1 MGEYRQYSRLRR
13 EYHWQ
18 RLNFRRSLAS
28 LYTYYSRRKARSQT
42 FFPEPGMSLPR
53 LRTVLLLLLLILAL
67 AAGGLW
73 LAVPRLLAGAGVSI
87 EQWQG
92 LGISRA
98 GLLLEHLALQ
108 RQTPEGGRI
117 AVRLEQL
124 KLGWPQHADGRWRL
138 AEVSVESVD
147 VRQWPDAVATES
159 DGALPAPEQLAR
171 WLALLPGRLALE
183 RVSVELPCARQQRC
197 TLNGSAHWEQLQGG
211 AAALGGELRQGGQQL
226 AFNGLLQPG
235 EGQWRL
241 QLDSFLDN
249 QPLLSLQSSWAPA
262 SRQLSGT
269 LASPAVP
276 PIQAVRNWLGMWLP
290 TPNLPLPIPEAGRLR
305 LNWDTTLAGDAAWP
319 DWPGLRDGR
328 GNVDLALQLSQPW
341 PLPGLGNLQG
351 DLRLA
356 ANAGEKGWRP
366 SVVGGDLRLS
376 DLYGD
381 WLQAL
386 PVGLRPARLTLHLE
400 PGVDDEAGS
409 VRADL
414 RAVGAADLRL
424 RSRVAL
430 LEATP
435 LALQLNEARLEG
447 KVPHL
452 ELAGVRADNSRVDLS
467 FDGRVDEQSAT
478 LAFAAG
484 PQLQVGSLNGPQ
496 GLKISKFSATLGK
509 GAFNLAY
516 PADMPLALQLAAPLQ
531 LALGELRQ
539 AHLKPLAWNAK
550 GDLSVSLDAQQFKGQ
565 LQNGGG
571 LDATVDLTNAAGK
584 GLSLGARLP
593 EFFLRTGNPLEK
605 SLADW
610 PPLLSLN
617 NGKASLDLN
626 WRLSPGSAPQSLDL
640 NLRGQGL
647 EGVYDRSEVH
657 GLDLQAKVDL
667 KGSQLE
673 LQLPQ
678 LKVAALNPGV
688 TLGPLSL
695 QGSYKASLK
704 APMAG
709 RVDWQQAELALFN
722 GRAWLPA
729 GAVDLSAPG
738 QGQMLRL
745 EGLSLEAILKA
756 YPAEGLIGT
765 GTLDGTLPLRL
776 EKGKLN
782 IHGGQVAA
790 REPGVLQFRSEK
802 IRSLGQGNPA
812 MQLLA
817 TAVDDFRY
825 DKLSSTV
832 DYDDTGKLLLALS
845 LSGRNPAL
853 EQGRPINLNVNLE
866 ENVPKLL
873 TSLQLSDRVS
883 DTIRKRVQERLRNDP
898 AAAP

>member
-1 MGEYRQYSRLRR
+1 
-13 EYHWQ
+13 
-18 RLNFRRSLAS
+18 
-28 LYTYYSRRKARSQT
+28 
-42 FFPEPGMSLPR
+42 MSLPR
-53 LRTVLLLLLLILAL
+53 LRTALLLLLLILAL
-67 AAGGLW
+67 AAGGVW

-92 LGISRA
+92 LGVSRT
-98 GLLLEHLALQ
+98 GLRLEHLALQ
-108 RQTPEGGRI
+108 RQTPEGGRL
-117 AVRLEQL
+117 AVRLERL
-124 KLGWPQHADGRWRL
+124 RVGWPQYADGRWRL
-138 AEVSVESVD
+138 AEVSAQTLD
-147 VRQWPDAVATES
+147 VRQWPDAVES
-159 DGALPAPEQLAR
+159 SGALPAPEQLGR

-183 RVSVELPCARQQRC
+183 RVSVELPCAREQRC
-197 TLNGSAHWEQLQGG
+197 SLNGSAHWEQLPGG
-211 AAALGGELRQGGQQL
+211 AAALGGELRQGGQQM

-241 QLDSFLDN
+241 QLDSYLDN
-249 QPLLSLQSSWAPA
+249 EPLLSLQSSWAPA
-262 SRQLSGT
+262 SRQLAGT

-276 PIQAVRNWLGMWLP
+276 PVQAVRNWFGMWLP

-305 LNWDTTLAGDAAWP
+305 LSWDATLAGDAAWP

-328 GNVDLALQLSQPW
+328 GSVDLALQLPQPW

-351 DLRLA
+351 DLRLVA
-356 ANAGEKGWRP
+356 SAGETGWRP
-366 SVVGGDLRLS
+366 SVIGGDLRLS

-386 PVGLRPARLTLHLE
+386 PVGLRPARLTLRLE

-414 RAVGAADLRL
+414 RAIGAADLRL

-452 ELAGVRADNSRVDLS
+452 DVAGLRAANSRLDMR
-467 FDGRVDEQSAT
+467 FDGRVDRQSAT

-484 PQLQVGSLNGPQ
+484 PHVQVGTLSGPAA
-496 GLKISKFSATLGK
+496 LRISKLSAILGK

-516 PADMPLALQLAAPLQ
+516 PADAPLGLQLAAPLQ

-539 AHLKPLAWNAK
+539 PRVKPLAWSAK
-550 GDLSVSLDAQQFKGQ
+550 GELSVSLDVQQFKGR

-571 LDATVDLTNAAGK
+571 LNATVDLSNAANT
-584 GLSLGARLP
+584 GLSLDARLP

-617 NGKASLDLN
+617 NGKASLALN
-626 WRLSPGSAPQSLDL
+626 WRLPPGSAPQNLDL
-640 NLRGQGL
+640 QLRGQGL

-657 GLDLQAKVDL
+657 GLDLQAKLGL
-667 KGSQLE
+667 KGTQLE

-678 LKVAALNPGV
+678 LKIATLNPGV
-688 TLGPLSL
+688 TLGPLIL
-695 QGSYKASLK
+695 QGNYKAALA
-704 APMAG
+704 APLAG
-709 RVDWQQAELALFN
+709 RIDWRQAELALFD

-738 QGQMLRL
+738 QGQMLKL

-756 YPAEGLIGT
+756 YPAEGLTGT
-765 GTLDGTLPLRL
+765 GILDGTLPLRL

-782 IHGGQVAA
+782 IRGGQVAA

-802 IRSLGQGNPA
+802 IRSLGRSNPA

-817 TAVDDFRY
+817 TAIDDFRY

-845 LSGRNPAL
+845 LSGHNPAL

-873 TSLQLSDRVS
+873 TSLQLSERVS
-883 DTIRKRVQERLRNDP
+883 DTIRQRVQERLRNDP

>member
-1 MGEYRQYSRLRR
+1 M
-13 EYHWQ
+13 
-18 RLNFRRSLAS
+18 
-28 LYTYYSRRKARSQT
+28 
-42 FFPEPGMSLPR
+42 PLPR
-53 LRTVLLLLLLILAL
+53 LRTVLLLLLLTLVS
-67 AAGGLW
+67 AAGAVW
-73 LAVPRLLAGAGVSI
+73 LGVPRLLAGAGVSI

-92 LGISRA
+92 LGVSRT

-108 RQTPEGGRI
+108 RQTPEGGRLAI
-117 AVRLEQL
+117 RLERVRV
-124 KLGWPQHADGRWRL
+124 GWPQHAGGRWRL
-138 AEVSVESVD
+138 AEVAADAID
-147 VRQWPDAVATES
+147 VRQWPDTGVVGS
-159 DGALPAPEQLAR
+159 NGALPTPEQLAR

-183 RVSVELPCARQQRC
+183 RLSLELPCAREQRC

-241 QLDSFLDN
+241 QLDSYLDN
-249 QPLLSLQSSWAPA
+249 QPLLSLESSWAPA
-262 SRQLSGT
+262 SRQLAGT

-276 PIQAVRNWLGMWLP
+276 PIEAVRNWFGVWLP

-305 LNWDTTLAGDAAWP
+305 LSWDTTLAGDTAWP

-328 GNVDLALQLSQPW
+328 GSVDLALQLTQPW
-341 PLPGLGNLQG
+341 PFPGLGNLQG
-351 DLRLA
+351 DLRLV
-356 ANAGEKGWRP
+356 ANGSAVGWRP
-366 SVVGGDLRLS
+366 SVLSGDLRLS

-414 RAVGAADLRL
+414 HAVGAADLRL

-435 LALQLNEARLEG
+435 LTLQLDEARLEG
-447 KVPHL
+447 RIPHL
-452 ELAGVRADNSRVDLS
+452 ELAGLRVDSGRVDLG
-467 FDGRVDEQSAT
+467 FEGRVGDQLTT

-484 PQLQVGSLNGPQ
+484 PQLQVGTLNGPQ
-496 GLKISKFSATLGK
+496 GLKVSKLSAILGK

-516 PADMPLALQLAAPLQ
+516 PADAPLSLQLVAPLQ
-531 LALGELRQ
+531 LAVGELRQ

-550 GDLSVSLDAQQFKGQ
+550 GDLSVSLDAQQLKGQ

-571 LDATVDLTNAAGK
+571 LNATVDLSNATGK

-593 EFFLRTGNPLEK
+593 EFFLRTGNPLEA

-617 NGKASLDLN
+617 NGRASLELS
-626 WRLSPGSAPQSLDL
+626 WRLPPGSAPQSLDL
-640 NLRGQGL
+640 QLRGQGL

-657 GLDLQAKVDL
+657 GLDLQAKFAL
-667 KGSQLE
+667 NGSQLE

-678 LKVAALNPGV
+678 LKVASLNPGL

-695 QGSYKASLK
+695 QGNYKAALA
-704 APMAG
+704 APLAG

-729 GAVDLSAPG
+729 GAVDLSALG

-756 YPAEGLIGT
+756 YPAEGLTGT
-765 GTLDGTLPLRL
+765 GTIDGTLPLRL

-802 IRSLGQGNPA
+802 IRSLGQSNPA

-817 TAVDDFRY
+817 TAIDDFRY

-845 LSGRNPAL
+845 LSGRNPEL

-883 DTIRKRVQERLRNDP
+883 DTIRKRVQDRLRNDP